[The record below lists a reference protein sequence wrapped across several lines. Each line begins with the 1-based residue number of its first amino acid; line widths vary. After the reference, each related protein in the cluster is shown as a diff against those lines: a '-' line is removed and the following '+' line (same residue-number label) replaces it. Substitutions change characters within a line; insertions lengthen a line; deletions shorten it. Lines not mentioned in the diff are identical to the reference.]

1 MHLAMKLVVAI
12 LFIGIFFYGYVQY
25 TSSTN
30 FGYEVKSISLQS
42 LKISME
48 PSFQLNLRL
57 LVKNPNPVPI
67 YITDIDYDLYIN
79 GIYTGKGNT
88 DKIDIAKNSEGIV
101 EAQQEIGLMELPLIL
116 QDQILSQRSTLIE
129 LKCEGY
135 VRIFRFI
142 PIPLKFNFEVEYK

>member
-30 FGYEVKSISLQS
+30 FMYEVESISLQS

-57 LVKNPNPVPI
+57 LVKNPNPVSI
-67 YITDIDYDLYIN
+67 YIMDIDYDLYIN
-79 GIYTGKGNT
+79 GIYTGKGNI

-135 VRIFRFI
+135 ARIFRFI